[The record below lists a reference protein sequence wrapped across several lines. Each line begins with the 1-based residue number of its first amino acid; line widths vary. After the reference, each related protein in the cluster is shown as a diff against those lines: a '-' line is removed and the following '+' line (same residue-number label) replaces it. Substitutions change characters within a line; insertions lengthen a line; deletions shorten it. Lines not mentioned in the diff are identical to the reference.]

1 MNEFLITTSYITP
14 AYIYRLPLYDSSAV
28 MLMLMLMWCWC
39 DVMVWAEGGR
49 LGVGLW
55 RLYLVAEVNMKSDE
69 GGGVRAKYQSPN
81 FLTDMI
87 HNSILEEIHH
97 TCLLI
102 TLPTHTH
109 THTHTHAPVSLQT
122 LVLCLAFCWTSFG
135 NTHARTT
142 HAQRK

>member
-1 MNEFLITTSYITP
+1 
-14 AYIYRLPLYDSSAV
+14 
-28 MLMLMLMWCWC
+28 
-39 DVMVWAEGGR
+39 
-49 LGVGLW
+49 
-55 RLYLVAEVNMKSDE
+55 MKSDE

-109 THTHTHAPVSLQT
+109 THTHTHTRTSLATDVSPL
-122 LVLCLAFCWTSFG
+122 LGVLLNELRKHTRTH
-135 NTHARTT
+135 NTRTT
-142 HAQRK
+142 QVTESTVTTYISTVYDGRY